1 MGEAVENGAQG
12 SILAGM
18 DIASGK
24 NLVALMKPDAATH
37 NAHLAYLGYEK
48 QWVVEHIPGI
58 NSEAK
63 TSELNTIIRE
73 LHHERIG
80 GHSHER
86 VAGYNISVSEQLQ
99 VAC

>member
-1 MGEAVENGAQG
+1 MIAMGKFLSSFFSWAGWAIEDKDWRYGSGKKMGEAVENGAQG

-48 QWVVEHIPGI
+48 Q
-58 NSEAK
+58 
-63 TSELNTIIRE
+63 
-73 LHHERIG
+73 
-80 GHSHER
+80 
-86 VAGYNISVSEQLQ
+86 
-99 VAC
+99 